1 MLESVRRSWILDF
14 GFGFDFDLV
23 KQANDDQKE
32 SKQQTAGRQPA
43 TPRAP
48 TSSLLR
54 FVTPQVA
61 TVLEA
66 AARTART
73 PKVS

>member
-66 AARTART
+66 SARTRT